1 MAEEFNNP
9 FSQLNTNLREVPPEL
24 RQRVMNDVAI
34 AKLILD
40 MATLLTSNY
49 SALLKGLLKTS
60 KKNN

>member
-1 MAEEFNNP
+1 MSNDYENP
-9 FSQLNTNLREVPPEL
+9 FSQLNTDLRDVPPDM
-24 RQRVMNDVAI
+24 RKRVMNDIAI